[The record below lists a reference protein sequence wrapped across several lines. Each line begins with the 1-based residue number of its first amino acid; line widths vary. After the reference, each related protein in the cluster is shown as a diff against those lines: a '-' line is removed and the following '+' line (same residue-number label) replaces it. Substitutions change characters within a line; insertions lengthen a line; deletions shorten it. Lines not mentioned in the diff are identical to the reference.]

1 MPFFNQT
8 TTFLPGTLNS
18 NTAAFQS
25 DQIQLIT
32 IGTILYITPQIGDNG
47 IITMDLSPVITTLVD
62 TRTSPS
68 KATTAPVLDIK
79 QASTLVRIP
88 NGSTIVIGG
97 LIQETTSEDERKV
110 PLLGDIPALG
120 ALFRSKQTAKEKKE
134 LVIFLTPTIVE

>member
-1 MPFFNQT
+1 MCIRD
-8 TTFLPGTLNS
+8 S
-18 NTAAFQS
+18 
-25 DQIQLIT
+25 
-32 IGTILYITPQIGDNG
+32 LYITPQIGDNG
-47 IITMDLSPVITTLVD
+47 IIAMDLSPVITTLVD